1 MANDRVLV
9 GGGLSVSAGLSGPL
23 LTDHTGKYLPRAHD
37 FQFSTGKGSQEEVA
51 RRPETLAYVSVS
63 IILFILPL
71 SYLLV
76 LPSVLPL
83 NHPSTHPSIQ
93 VSAHLVTR
101 PSFYLT
107 IYQVTLPSS
116 Q

>member
-9 GGGLSVSAGLSGPL
+9 GGGLSASAGLSERL
-23 LTDHTGKYLPRAHD
+23 FTDHTGKYLPRAHD

-51 RRPETLAYVSVS
+51 RRPETLAYVSAS
-63 IILFILPL
+63 IILFVLPS

-76 LPSVLPL
+76 LPSVLFT
-83 NHPSTHPSIQ
+83 HPSTHPSIQ
-93 VSAHLVTR
+93 ASAHPH
-101 PSFYLT
+101 PSFHLT
-107 IYQVTLPSS
+107 IYQVTLPSG

>member
-1 MANDRVLV
+1 MVNDRVLV
-9 GGGLSVSAGLSGPL
+9 GGGLSASAGLSGPL
-23 LTDHTGKYLPRAHD
+23 LTDHTGKYLSRARD
-37 FQFSTGKGSQEEVA
+37 FQFSTGKGSEEEVA

-63 IILFILPL
+63 IILFVLPS

-76 LPSVLPL
+76 LPSVLL
-83 NHPSTHPSIQ
+83 FTHPSIHPSIQ
-93 VSAHLVTR
+93 VSAHLISR
-101 PSFYLT
+101 PSFPLT